1 MLSKQLWK
9 SSRRS
14 RRRRPFWD
22 FHKCGSFHSLPRP
35 SLWAGVEA
43 LMGKERRKFEV
54 AFKKQLIAQI
64 EAGVMTGMQAARTHQ
79 IAPSMIERWRRQYRE
94 QKLENPPTSRERQL
108 EAENQKLKAKIG
120 ELVMQ
125 NDQLKKLQH
134 DAQRLKN
141 ADTSVITAKN
151 LDQFRKDSK

>member
-1 MLSKQLWK
+1 VEIIKKKTPQATFL
-9 SSRRS
+9 
-14 RRRRPFWD
+14 D
-22 FHKCGSFHSLPRP
+22 FHKYGSFHSLPRP
-35 SLWAGVEA
+35 SLFGLESTR
-43 LMGKERRKFEV
+43 MGKERRKFEV

-79 IAPSMIERWRRQYRE
+79 IAPSVIERWRKQYRE

-108 EAENQKLKAKIG
+108 EAENEKLKAKIG
-120 ELVMQ
+120 DLVMQ

-134 DAQRLKN
+134 YAQRMRN

-151 LDQFRKDSK
+151 LDQFRKGSK

>member
-1 MLSKQLWK
+1 
-9 SSRRS
+9 
-14 RRRRPFWD
+14 
-22 FHKCGSFHSLPRP
+22 
-35 SLWAGVEA
+35 
-43 LMGKERRKFEV
+43 MGKERRKFEV

-64 EAGVMTGMQAARTHQ
+64 EAGVITGMQAARTHQ

-151 LDQFRKDSK
+151 LDQFRKGSK

>member
-1 MLSKQLWK
+1 VEIIKKKPPPATFLGFPQVRQFPQPAAPVALGW
-9 SSRRS
+9 SRGTHGKRTTQIRS
-14 RRRRPFWD
+14 RFQETTHRPD
-22 FHKCGSFHSLPRP
+22 
-35 SLWAGVEA
+35 
-43 LMGKERRKFEV
+43 
-54 AFKKQLIAQI
+54 
-64 EAGVMTGMQAARTHQ
+64 Q

-134 DAQRLKN
+134 YAQRLKN

>member
-1 MLSKQLWK
+1 MEIIKKKPPPATFLGFPQV
-9 SSRRS
+9 RQF
-14 RRRRPFWD
+14 PQ
-22 FHKCGSFHSLPRP
+22 PAAP
-35 SLWAGVEA
+35 VLWAGVEA
-43 LMGKERRKFEV
+43 LKGKERRKFEV

-134 DAQRLKN
+134 YAQRQRN